1 MELRRG
7 DIVLSLCGRD
17 KGHALFVADLD
28 DGYAILIDG
37 KGRRLEHPKRK
48 KQKHCKFLARDA
60 SRVSEKLGMGERVTN
75 NDVRRALAAYR
86 AGVATQSDDDDKTGG
101 G

>member
-1 MELRRG
+1 MELRKG

-28 DGYAILIDG
+28 EGYAILVDG
-37 KGRRLEHPKRK
+37 KGRRLEQPKRK
-48 KQKHCKFLARDA
+48 KQKHCKFLDRDA
-60 SRVSEKLGMGERVTN
+60 SRVSEKFSIGERVTN
-75 NDVRRALAAYR
+75 QDVRRALAAYR
-86 AGVATQSDDDDKTGG
+86 AGATTQSDDDKTGG